1 MFEAGAGSRVCP
13 KLSDKLTL
21 LTRADFGAGEAF
33 TWSATL
39 GFEYR
44 FKPWGGAAFGYRAP
58 SASTRDADE
67 APSNAAYDMT
77 HYGPFFSLTL
87 HWKQK

>member
-1 MFEAGAGSRVCP
+1 
-13 KLSDKLTL
+13 LSDKLTL
-21 LTRADFGAGEAF
+21 LTRGDLGAGEAF
-33 TWSATL
+33 TGAPRSASSIVSSH
-39 GFEYR
+39 
-44 FKPWGGAAFGYRAP
+44 GAVPRSAVGP

>member
-1 MFEAGAGSRVCP
+1 VPR
-13 KLSDKLTL
+13 
-21 LTRADFGAGEAF
+21 
-33 TWSATL
+33 SAI
-39 GFEYR
+39 G
-44 FKPWGGAAFGYRAP
+44 P

-77 HYGPFFSLTL
+77 QYGPFFSLTL

>member
-1 MFEAGAGSRVCP
+1 M
-13 KLSDKLTL
+13 
-21 LTRADFGAGEAF
+21 
-33 TWSATL
+33 
-39 GFEYR
+39 
-44 FKPWGGAAFGYRAP
+44 GGAAFGYRAP

>member
-1 MFEAGAGSRVCP
+1 LSQVVRQVDAAGPRRSWRRRG
-13 KLSDKLTL
+13 
-21 LTRADFGAGEAF
+21 FH
-33 TWSATL
+33 WSATL

-44 FKPWGGAAFGYRAP
+44 FKPWGGGAFGYRAP